1 MKYLLLSLYLLC
13 FVAGITV
20 ISLSIGMYFSIFIV
34 VLIPALILH
43 GYAGRHAF
51 RKFPQFNLFIT
62 ISSLAFL
69 GFSLFRLDI
78 DTHGTFTGYTSIMA
92 RVGTTLSEHDRGWS
106 YSLELSMALLL
117 AMIFIDT
124 YIVRSRIKVGV

>member
-1 MKYLLLSLYLLC
+1 MKCLLLCLYLLC

-43 GYAGRHAF
+43 GYAGLHAF
-51 RKFPQFNLFIT
+51 RKFPQFNLLIT

-69 GFSLFRLDI
+69 GFALFRLDI
-78 DTHGTFTGYTSIMA
+78 DAHGTFTGYTSIQAMM
-92 RVGTTLSEHDRGWS
+92 GITSSEHDKGWS

-124 YIVRSRIKVGV
+124 YIVRARIKGGA